1 MRIFASR
8 LGLETIIAMIGIR
21 DGQARALMRAD
32 GQRVPRL
39 APVRS
44 QGYDDDLV
52 VRTFDLLRPAN
63 AVTLLMEETIAR
75 LSTERESQGEEPCL
89 VWMGE
94 AAGSA

>member
-21 DGQARALMRAD
+21 DGQARALMRS
-32 GQRVPRL
+32 GGRQVRGL
-39 APVRS
+39 APMRS
-44 QGYDDDLV
+44 QGYDDDRV
-52 VRTFDLLRPAN
+52 VPTFDLLRPAN